1 MQTSRPPKRKAG
13 SLVSRFMARHL
24 ETLLSIP
31 GSRLYRRFVAATR
44 DTRATQEAV
53 LREILRY
60 ASDTVFGREHGFGAI
75 STAERY
81 RTAVPVRD
89 YEGLFPYVERH
100 MRGEQG
106 VLFPGKPLMYNQTS
120 GTTAKAKL
128 LPISPYAFERTIKNR
143 GKLWLYGLM
152 RDFPGGYE
160 GKDFT
165 LVSPAVEGHTPDGTP
180 YGSLSGVVY
189 QNIPE
194 FIKLV
199 HACPYSAMT
208 IADHPAKVYT
218 LLRCALG
225 QDVTIILTGNPS
237 TVLNFVTRADQAK
250 ASLIRDIHDGT
261 LDASLEIEPHIRAE
275 VESMLS
281 PDPRRAAE
289 LERIAGQSGRFS
301 PAQYWPR
308 LRLVH
313 TWTNGNCGLLIP
325 KLRDWF
331 SPGTP
336 ILDFGYIASEL
347 TATDLIDKETGGSI
361 LQVQN
366 GYYEF
371 THLEE
376 GDAANRRFYRADE
389 VEVGQRYLV
398 YITTLSGLYRYD
410 MNDVLEVVGRF
421 NSTPI
426 VRFLYKGKGI
436 TSITGEKLS
445 EAQLIEAMA
454 IASRETGVGY
464 EFFMGFA
471 DAHKSRYCLY
481 VEFASDVAAA
491 RRQAFERAVDEALGA
506 VTVEY
511 RAKRKSERLA
521 PPEIVPLA
529 KNAFERYR
537 ALRLAEGAHDGQFKW
552 MHLSELD
559 HTRARMDRLVEV
571 QQGRQAS

>member
-1 MQTSRPPKRKAG
+1 MPRGKSPRSQRG

-24 ETLLSIP
+24 ETLLSVP

-44 DTRATQEAV
+44 DTRSTQEAV
-53 LREILRY
+53 LREILRQ
-60 ASDTVFGREHGFGAI
+60 AGDTVFGREHRFGAI
-75 STAERY
+75 DTPEQY
-81 RTAVPVRD
+81 RAAVPVRD
-89 YEGLFPYVERH
+89 YEGLYPYIERH
-100 MRGEQG
+100 MRGEAG
-106 VLFPGKPLMYNQTS
+106 VLFPGKPLMYNQSS

-152 RDFPGGYE
+152 RDFPGVYA

-199 HACPYSAMT
+199 HTIPYSAMT

-237 TVLNFVTRADQAK
+237 TVLNLVSRADQAK
-250 ASLIRDIHDGT
+250 AALIRDIHDGT
-261 LDASLEIEPHIRAE
+261 LDPGLEIEPAIRAE
-275 VESMLS
+275 VESTLA
-281 PDPRRAAE
+281 PDPGRAAE
-289 LERIAGQSGRFS
+289 LERIAARAERFS
-301 PAQYWPR
+301 PAHYWPR

-313 TWTNGNCGLLIP
+313 TWTNGNCALLVP
-325 KLRDWF
+325 KLKEWF
-331 SPGTP
+331 APGTP

-361 LQVQN
+361 LQIRN

-371 THLEE
+371 THLDE
-376 GDAANRRFYRADE
+376 GEAPDRRFYRADE
-389 VEVGQRYLV
+389 LEVGQRYLI

-410 MNDVLEVVGRF
+410 MNDVLEVVGHF
-421 NSTPI
+421 NSAPI
-426 VRFLYKGKGI
+426 VRFLFKGKGI

-445 EAQLIEAMA
+445 EAQLIEAMS
-454 IASRETGVGY
+454 IASRRSGVGY
-464 EFFMGFA
+464 EFFMGYA
-471 DAHKSRYCLY
+471 DTERQRYCLY
-481 VEFASDVAAA
+481 VEFAAGTAPA
-491 RRQAFERAVDEALGA
+491 RRRDFQQAVDQALGE
-506 VTVEY
+506 VNVEY
-511 RAKRKSERLA
+511 RAKRKSERLS
-521 PPEIVPLA
+521 PLEVVPLGGG
-529 KNAFERYR
+529 AFERYR

-552 MHLSELD
+552 MHLSGLD
-559 HTRARMDRLVEV
+559 HARVRMDQLVE
-571 QQGRQAS
+571 GPCSRKAS

>member
-1 MQTSRPPKRKAG
+1 MQSRESRKPSAG
-13 SLVSRFMARHL
+13 SFVSRFMARHL
-24 ETLLSIP
+24 ETILSIP

-44 DTRATQEAV
+44 DTRTTQEQL

-60 ASDTVFGREHGFGAI
+60 AGDTAFGREHRFDSI
-75 STAERY
+75 STPELY
-81 RTAVPVRD
+81 RAAVPVRD

-100 MRGEQG
+100 MNGEAG

-128 LPISPYAFERTIKNR
+128 LPVSPYAFERTIKNR

-152 RDFPGGYE
+152 RDFPGVYA

-165 LVSPAVEGHTPDGTP
+165 LVSPDVEGHTPDGTP
-180 YGSLSGVVY
+180 YGSLSGLVY

-199 HACPYSAMT
+199 HTIPYSAMT
-208 IADHPAKVYT
+208 IADHRAKVYT

-237 TVLNFVTRADQAK
+237 TVLNFVSRADQSK
-250 ASLIRDIHDGT
+250 AALIRDIHDGT
-261 LDASLEIEPHIRAE
+261 LDSQLELEPAIRAE
-275 VESMLS
+275 VESMLA

-289 LERIAGQSGRFS
+289 LERIAGASERFS
-301 PAQYWPR
+301 PALYWPN

-313 TWTNGNCGLLIP
+313 TWTNGNCRLLVP
-325 KLRDWF
+325 KLREWF
-331 SPGTP
+331 KPETP
-336 ILDFGYIASEL
+336 ILDFGYIASEI

-361 LQVQN
+361 LQIQN

-371 THLEE
+371 THVDD
-376 GDAANRRFYRADE
+376 GDSPDRRFLRADE
-389 VEVGQRYLV
+389 LEVGQRYFIYV
-398 YITTLSGLYRYD
+398 TTLSGLYRYD

-421 NSTPI
+421 NTTPI

-445 EAQLIEAMA
+445 EAQLIEAMS

-471 DAHKSRYCLY
+471 DAEKLRYSLY
-481 VEFASDVAAA
+481 VEFATDTGPAC
-491 RRQAFERAVDEALGA
+491 RQNFQGAIDEALAA
-506 VTVEY
+506 VNVEY

-521 PPEIVPLA
+521 PLKVVPLGS
-529 KNAFERYR
+529 NAFERYR

-552 MHLSELD
+552 MHLSGLD
-559 HTRARMDRLVEV
+559 HTRERMDRLVEGPV
-571 QQGRQAS
+571 RKAS